1 MPRRASIAALLVI
14 AASTLAACGP
24 EDEVGYVEIR
34 KTSLANLDD
43 VYLLNT
49 TPVRDLSRK
58 GFAVLRQTV
67 GPTTLGLRRGGHVFP
82 LCEFRVQKNR
92 LVTITLSGVDGKLK
106 CAVQA

>member
-1 MPRRASIAALLVI
+1 MPRRASIAALLAI
-14 AASTLAACGP
+14 AALMLAACGP

-43 VYLLNT
+43 IYLLNA

-58 GFAVLRQTV
+58 GFTVVRQTV
-67 GPTTLGLRRGGHVFP
+67 GPTTLGLRRGGQVFP